1 MSDTI
6 YKETRKKH
14 DLTRDDVCDKAS
26 LMNIPIQPERL
37 ERIENGKFPITPD
50 EVMLLAEIYGEPTL
64 CNHYCS
70 KECPIGEKYVPEVKV
85 KDLAQ
90 IVLEMLSSLN
100 SMKKSQERLI
110 EITASDKTD
119 VACNI
124 KVIDERKMKV
134 MFMSGD
140 TEIYSFD
147 MKQMISHLLGVA
159 TAFLKGDFEIKK
171 IDFVYLLFNPK
182 LIEINEERMEIH
194 RIYEQTCNECNSVD
208 FKALFEVIVDYLQ
221 TVKGLGKDKNK
232 TEIVNNFSFR
242 LCDQSNIKGC
252 FD

>member
-1 MSDTI
+1 MI
-6 YKETRKKH
+6 HVKETRKKH

-26 LMNIPIQPERL
+26 LMDNPIQPERL

-110 EITASDKTD
+110 EITADGM
-119 VACNI
+119 
-124 KVIDERKMKV
+124 ID
-134 MFMSGD
+134 D
-140 TEIYSFD
+140 D
-147 MKQMISHLLGVA
+147 
-159 TAFLKGDFEIKK
+159 EIK
-171 IDFVYLLFNPK
+171 DFVFIQKELERISITVETLQLWVEQMLADKKIN
-182 LIEINEERMEIH
+182 IEKYN
-194 RIYEQTCNECNSVD
+194 Q
-208 FKALFEVIVDYLQ
+208 
-221 TVKGLGKDKNK
+221 
-232 TEIVNNFSFR
+232 
-242 LCDQSNIKGC
+242 IKGE
-252 FD
+252 

>member
-1 MSDTI
+1 MADTV
-6 YKETRKKH
+6 YKEIRKKH

-26 LMNIPIQPERL
+26 LMDNPIQPERL

-110 EITASDKTD
+110 EITADGM
-119 VACNI
+119 
-124 KVIDERKMKV
+124 ID
-134 MFMSGD
+134 D
-140 TEIYSFD
+140 D
-147 MKQMISHLLGVA
+147 
-159 TAFLKGDFEIKK
+159 EIK
-171 IDFVYLLFNPK
+171 DFVFIQKELERISITVETLQLWVEQMLADKKIN
-182 LIEINEERMEIH
+182 IEKYN
-194 RIYEQTCNECNSVD
+194 Q
-208 FKALFEVIVDYLQ
+208 
-221 TVKGLGKDKNK
+221 
-232 TEIVNNFSFR
+232 
-242 LCDQSNIKGC
+242 IKGE
-252 FD
+252 

>member
-1 MSDTI
+1 MADTI

-26 LMNIPIQPERL
+26 LMDSPIQPERL

-70 KECPIGEKYVPEVKV
+70 KECPIGKKYVPEVKV

-110 EITASDKTD
+110 EITADGM
-119 VACNI
+119 
-124 KVIDERKMKV
+124 ID
-134 MFMSGD
+134 D
-140 TEIYSFD
+140 D
-147 MKQMISHLLGVA
+147 
-159 TAFLKGDFEIKK
+159 EIK
-171 IDFVYLLFNPK
+171 DFVFIQKELERISITVETLQLWVEQMLADK
-182 LIEINEERMEIH
+182 KINLEK
-194 RIYEQTCNECNSVD
+194 YNQ
-208 FKALFEVIVDYLQ
+208 
-221 TVKGLGKDKNK
+221 
-232 TEIVNNFSFR
+232 
-242 LCDQSNIKGC
+242 IKGE
-252 FD
+252 

>member
-1 MSDTI
+1 MADTV

-14 DLTRDDVCDKAS
+14 VLTRDEVCDKAS
-26 LMNIPIQPERL
+26 LMNNPIQPERL

-110 EITASDKTD
+110 EITADGM
-119 VACNI
+119 
-124 KVIDERKMKV
+124 ID
-134 MFMSGD
+134 D
-140 TEIYSFD
+140 D
-147 MKQMISHLLGVA
+147 
-159 TAFLKGDFEIKK
+159 EIK
-171 IDFVYLLFNPK
+171 DFVFIQKELERISITVETLQLWVEQMLADKKIN
-182 LIEINEERMEIH
+182 IEKYN
-194 RIYEQTCNECNSVD
+194 Q
-208 FKALFEVIVDYLQ
+208 
-221 TVKGLGKDKNK
+221 
-232 TEIVNNFSFR
+232 
-242 LCDQSNIKGC
+242 IKGE
-252 FD
+252 